1 MWVNGCEGGWGI
13 GGLGDWVVAR
23 HCGNRTLENSE
34 SFIPQYLATTNG
46 VRWFLTF
53 ELPIQL
59 AILNFELVILNCL
72 A

>member
-34 SFIPQYLATTNG
+34 SFIPPMPHHYERGAL
-46 VRWFLTF
+46 VLTF
-53 ELPIQL
+53 EL
-59 AILNFELVILNCL
+59 AILNFELLSNHSDRKTPL
-72 A
+72 